1 MIRGARPFFS
11 EHELRHF
18 ARLLLNGAGRT
29 LLTWAFTIGE
39 HGA

>member
-1 MIRGARPFFS
+1 MIRGARPLFS
-11 EHELRHF
+11 DAELRHF

-29 LLTWAFTIGE
+29 LLSWAFSISE